1 MKQSVPFFQPSL
13 GQDERENVL
22 SVIKTGWL
30 TTGMWCQ
37 KFEQA
42 FAKYIGVKHCVA
54 VNSATAALHLSVI
67 ANGICPGEAVLI
79 PTMTFVS
86 TAEVLYYHNIYPILV
101 DCDPKDLTMSAQDAR
116 CKLLQAREKG
126 VRVTGIIPV
135 HYAGKMVQMDWVE
148 SLAEEFGLKII
159 EDAAHCCGSKYFSD
173 RYQKWFTKCP
183 TSLTQCYSFY
193 CTKCITTGGE
203 GGIVATDSDELA
215 NKIRSLSLHGLS
227 TNAWERFDEK
237 GENFYDV
244 SMLGYKYNLTDMAAA
259 MGCAQLAKADHLRE
273 RRTQAVATYKKALK
287 EISCIDYLQN
297 KPEHFVHAYH
307 LFVIKLNTEQAPLS
321 RNQLLQE
328 LKANHIVPSVHW
340 KPLHLH
346 SFYQK
351 QGFHVSDFPNATH
364 IFDQIISL
372 PLFPDIT
379 EEQIYYVANTLKKL
393 LANG

>member
-1 MKQSVPFFQPSL
+1 MTQSVPFFRPSI
-13 GQDERENVL
+13 GQEEQDNIL
-22 SVIKTGWL
+22 SVLKNGWL
-30 TTGMWCQ
+30 TTGIWCK

-42 FAKYIGVKHCVA
+42 FAEYIGVKHCVA

-67 ANGICPGEAVLI
+67 ASGIRPGEAVLV

-86 TAEVLYYHNIYPILV
+86 TVEVLYYHNIHPILV

-126 VRVTGIIPV
+126 VRVTGVIPV

-148 SLAEEFGLKII
+148 SLVEEFDLKII
-159 EDAAHCCGSKYFSD
+159 EDAAHCCCSKYFSN
-173 RYQKWFTKCP
+173 RHKKWFKKCP

-227 TNAWERFDEK
+227 TNAWERFSEQGDA
-237 GENFYDV
+237 FYDITT
-244 SMLGYKYNLTDMAAA
+244 LGYKYNLTDVAAA
-259 MGCAQLAKADHLRE
+259 IGCAQLVKADHFTKHRI
-273 RRTQAVATYKKALK
+273 QAVAIYKKFLQGIPH
-287 EISCIDYLQN
+287 ISCLQDE
-297 KPEHFVHAYH
+297 PEHFLHSYH
-307 LFVIKLNTEQAPLS
+307 LFVIKLNTMQTLVS
-321 RNQLLQE
+321 RDQLIQQ
-328 LKANHIVPSVHW
+328 LKIKHIVTSVHW

-351 QGFHVSDFPNATH
+351 QGYTASSFPEATH
-364 IFDQIISL
+364 AFNQIISL

-379 EEQIYYVANTLKKL
+379 EEQIYHVVNTLKKL
-393 LANG
+393 LTGG

>member
-1 MKQSVPFFQPSL
+1 VA
-13 GQDERENVL
+13 N
-22 SVIKTGWL
+22 KTGQ
-30 TTGMWCQ
+30 WCK

-42 FAKYIGVKHCVA
+42 FAKYIGVKHCISI
-54 VNSATAALHLSVI
+54 NPATAALHLSVI
-67 ANGICPGEAVLI
+67 VSGICPGEAVLV

-86 TAEVLYYHNIYPILV
+86 TAEILYYSYIHPILV

-116 CKLLQAREKG
+116 YKLLQARAKG
-126 VRVTGIIPV
+126 IRVTGVIPV

-159 EDAAHCCGSKYFSD
+159 EDAAHCCGSKYFSS
-173 RYQKWFTKCP
+173 RHNKWLTKCP

-215 NKIRSLSLHGLS
+215 DKIRILFLHGLS
-227 TNAWERFDEK
+227 TNAWERFSEQ
-237 GENFYDV
+237 GEIFYDV
-244 SMLGYKYNLTDMAAA
+244 GTLGYKYNLTDMAAA
-259 MGCAQLAKADHLRE
+259 MECVQLVKADHLRE
-273 RRTQAVATYKKALK
+273 RRTQAVATYKEALK
-287 EISCIDYLQN
+287 GISCIDYLQD
-297 KPEHFVHAYH
+297 ESEYFVHAHH
-307 LFVIKLNTEQAPLS
+307 LFVIKLNTKQAPLS
-321 RNQLLQE
+321 RNQLLQQ
-328 LKANHIVPSVHW
+328 LKTYHIVPSVHW

-346 SFYQK
+346 LFYQK
-351 QGFHVSDFPNATH
+351 QGFPMSDFPNATH
-364 IFDQIISL
+364 VFDQIISL